1 MNHAITILAGV
12 ILVVAGG
19 AASAQE
25 SPEYSAEFSACM
37 DRSGGVT
44 VEMRDC
50 STAEYERQDHALN
63 VVYRDLMGR
72 LGPELQTDLRTAQRA
87 WIAFRK
93 AECDY
98 RHRSEGGTMGLLIY
112 DSCWLDFT
120 ASRVV
125 HLQSELATVVEYGTV
140 D

>member
-1 MNHAITILAGV
+1 MKHVISILFGAVLAG
-12 ILVVAGG
+12 GPG
-19 AASAQE
+19 AAAAQE
-25 SPEYSAEFSACM
+25 PPGYSAAFDACM

-50 STAEYERQDHALN
+50 SAAEYERQDRALN
-63 VVYRDLMGR
+63 AAYRDLMGR
-72 LGPELQTDLRTAQRA
+72 LGPELQTDLRNAQRA

-98 RHRSEGGTMGLLIY
+98 RHRSEGGTMGLLVY
-112 DSCWLDFT
+112 DGCWLDFT
-120 ASRVV
+120 AKRVTQ
-125 HLQSELATVVEYGTV
+125 LQSDLATVIEYGPV